1 MPLLA
6 SLQVTFKIFMKIGI
20 YEYGGSVET
29 PIDVYNKARI
39 AYEQGTHQQDGIY
52 FYDEEFDLERKG
64 LLEISG
70 SLLEA
75 IKTR

>member
-1 MPLLA
+1 
-6 SLQVTFKIFMKIGI
+6 MKIGI
-20 YEYGGSVET
+20 YEYGGSGET